1 MIRSKPVRKLLI
13 LLAVLGSTAT
23 AQQTSNGQGAV
34 LRALDKTSSQTVD
47 LEVRSGESVQLGR
60 LQIVLTECRYP
71 AGNPSGDAYAALEV
85 SETGHAGTVFSG
97 WMIASAPALNAM
109 EHQRYDIWVMRC
121 ITS

>member
-1 MIRSKPVRKLLI
+1 MIRPLALI
-13 LLAVLGSTAT
+13 CALCAGSALAEP
-23 AQQTSNGQGAV
+23 TSNGQGAI
-34 LRALDKTSSQTVD
+34 LRALDKISGTTTDLSVPNGQIATV
-47 LEVRSGESVQLGR
+47 GR
-60 LQIVLTECRYP
+60 LNIVLNECRYP
-71 AGNPSGDAYAALEV
+71 EGNPSGDAYAELEV